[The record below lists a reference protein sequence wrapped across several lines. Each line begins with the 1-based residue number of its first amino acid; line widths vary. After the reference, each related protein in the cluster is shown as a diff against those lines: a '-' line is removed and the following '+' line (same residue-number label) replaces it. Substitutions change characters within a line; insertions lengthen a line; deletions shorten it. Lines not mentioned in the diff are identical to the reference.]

1 MCNTPHCVLE
11 YSDIGISTGAYA
23 ALPLA
28 AALLRIAELAPSAEI
43 CSWGL
48 HSLLQP
54 YNTRAVSTIG
64 LPFTVHGPLVHDGIG
79 SRSRAKH
86 RAAIELHRRHMSA
99 AAELGATVYVVHPD
113 LQPRQMPWNPR
124 VAAALERSFDE
135 LRLLQ
140 EELRLTVVVENLP
153 FARRSHYTAPGD
165 LDLQGLGLA
174 LDVGHA
180 TVTGTLAAWLAD
192 SRVPIRHLHL
202 HDNLGRAA
210 GDLHQALGSGVVD
223 AAPALTAA
231 RAAGASIVL
240 EHIREADVIAS
251 LEHLRRRGLLPLRVR

>member
-1 MCNTPHCVLE
+1 MLE

-54 YNTRAVSTIG
+54 YNTRAVATIG

-113 LQPRQMPWNPR
+113 LQPRPMPWNPR

-180 TVTGTLAAWLAD
+180 AVTGTLAAWLAD

-210 GDLHQALGSGVVD
+210 GDLHQSLGSGVVD